1 MEEPAAE
8 PIANITIDVNPDGS
22 ITWHSTGLR
31 SGIPVM
37 SVLSATILDMYAY
50 YFEHPARP
58 PLPEQ
63 DMRVCIEM
71 RDDTLAISYKPVA
84 NPDVAMAI
92 CHAAFVA
99 LYNKMEEPD
108 FNPMEGMLGALQ
120 FRDNGEG
127 LE

>member
-1 MEEPAAE
+1 MTKNPE
-8 PIANITIDVNPDGS
+8 PIANISIDVNSDGS
-22 ITWHSTGLR
+22 LSWKASGLS

-63 DMRVCIEM
+63 DMQVCIEM
-71 RDDTLAISYKPVA
+71 KNDALAIKYSPVA
-84 NPDVAMAI
+84 MPDMAMAI

-99 LYNKMEEPD
+99 LYNRMEEPGFD
-108 FNPMEGMLGALQ
+108 PLEGVFGGLL
-120 FRDNGEG
+120 FKDDGEG
-127 LE
+127 LK